1 MRVGK
6 MRVGKMRA
14 GEMRVGEMSLTHT
27 VTQAVVCSKTRFV
40 SLLSVC
46 KREPC
51 HNCRKQLV
59 IATIILIVQPK
70 QLLWLTVG

>member
-1 MRVGK
+1 MLSRRNDTNWSLVGEMRVGK

-51 HNCRKQLV
+51 HNCRK
-59 IATIILIVQPK
+59 
-70 QLLWLTVG
+70 